1 MDSPGDRR
9 DKERLRTDGR
19 LGGEVM
25 VFQPLRVVDI
35 SDDGA
40 LVETPFRLQL
50 DSLHEFRLS
59 LGNVSVVVKGR
70 VAHCRIE
77 ELRNDVP
84 YYRAG
89 VEFIEPTD
97 HVRAA
102 IAGFVRSLRQSMG
115 QAIIDGE
122 IAGRGDSL

>member
-1 MDSPGDRR
+1 MSAPEDRR
-9 DKERLRTDGR
+9 DKERLKTDGR

-35 SDDGA
+35 SADGA

-70 VAHCRIE
+70 IAHCRIE

-84 YYRAG
+84 YYRSG
-89 VEFIEPTD
+89 IEFIEPT
-97 HVRAA
+97 HHARAA
-102 IAGFVRSLRQSMG
+102 IAGFV
-115 QAIIDGE
+115 E
-122 IAGRGDSL
+122 